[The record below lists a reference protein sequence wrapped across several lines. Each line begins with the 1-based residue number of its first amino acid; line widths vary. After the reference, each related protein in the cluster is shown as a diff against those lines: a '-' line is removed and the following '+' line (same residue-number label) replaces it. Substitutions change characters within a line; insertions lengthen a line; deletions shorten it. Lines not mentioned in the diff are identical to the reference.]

1 MKKNFVYAIVLVIV
15 SLIAGVIIGLTLAK
29 TYRHRARPDFS
40 RQMKMHKSPDGMME
54 KSRRPELIDALSR
67 RLNLTDEQE
76 VKIKEILEASHQ
88 QAKEIGEATK
98 EKFIAIKEKTNA
110 KIKEVLT
117 PKQKEEFDN
126 MLVEFRNKLGKDRD
140 QGMGKKP
147 QLPPRE

>member
-1 MKKNFVYAIVLVIV
+1 
-15 SLIAGVIIGLTLAK
+15 
-29 TYRHRARPDFS
+29 
-40 RQMKMHKSPDGMME
+40 MME
-54 KSRRPELIDALSR
+54 MSRRPEIIDDLSR

-76 VKIKEILEASHQ
+76 VKIKEILEASRQ
-88 QAKEIGEATK
+88 QVKEIGEATK

-126 MLVEFRNKLGKDRD
+126 MLVEFRNKFGKDRY

-147 QLPPRE
+147 QLPARE